1 MAAKKRGLGRGLDV
15 LLNQGVPPVERGGDA
30 PLNKPD
36 PSPDPSGE
44 APPNKP
50 GPLAGRS
57 REMSLNKP
65 GLEDNSVGGTPLKP
79 QALPDKRIGRRYLNR
94 GTPAKTLFGNAP
106 EPAGEENTGGLL
118 RDVPLDLIQ
127 RNQSQP
133 RRHMDQDALREL
145 AQSIRAQGVMQ
156 PIILRPADA
165 GRYEIIAGE
174 RRWRAAQMAGL
185 ETIPALVRS
194 VSDNDAV
201 AMALIENIQREDL
214 NPVEEAVAL
223 QRLQQEFDLSHQELA
238 DEVGKSR
245 AAVTNLMRLTNLPRE
260 VRNLLEQGLL
270 ELGHAKVILGLP
282 DHERTEMARLVVA
295 RELSVRQTELMVR
308 QQLAGKKPLIRTP
321 PAADPDTSRLQEE
334 LSAKLGTGVRIKHG
348 AKGRGTV
355 VIPYSSLDQLDG
367 ILEHI
372 K

>member
-1 MAAKKRGLGRGLDV
+1 MAARKRGLGRGLDV
-15 LLNQGVPPVERGGDA
+15 LLNPGDPQVDRDADA

-36 PSPDPSGE
+36 PSPGPSGD

-50 GPLAGRS
+50 SSQLDRGR
-57 REMSLNKP
+57 ETSLNKP
-65 GLEDNSVGGTPLKP
+65 ASEDNSAGGTPLKT
-79 QALPDKRIGRRYLNR
+79 QAPADKRIGRRYLNK
-94 GTPAKTLFGNAP
+94 GTPVKNLFGNAP
-106 EPAGEENTGGLL
+106 KPAGEENIGGTL

-185 ETIPALVRS
+185 ETVPALVRN
-194 VSDNDAV
+194 VPDNDAV

-238 DEVGKSR
+238 DVIGKSR
-245 AAVTNLMRLTNLPRE
+245 AAVSNLMRLTNLPRE

-282 DHERTEMARLVVA
+282 DRERAEVARLVVA
-295 RELSVRQTELMVR
+295 RELSVRQTEHMVR
-308 QQLAGKKPLIRTP
+308 QQLAGNKPQTRTP

-334 LSAKLGTGVRIKHG
+334 LSAKLGAGVRIKHG

-355 VIPYSSLDQLDG
+355 VIPYSSLNQLDG
-367 ILEHI
+367 ILKHI
-372 K
+372 R